1 MENCKNR
8 QRVIRLPFEL
18 ILVGG
23 GKVPFRRAKWSP
35 GGGKKQLRITKNG
48 FHNSVD
54 TEIFNLVTILSR
66 I

>member
-8 QRVIRLPFEL
+8 QRVIWPPIEP
-18 ILVGG
+18 IPAGG

-35 GGGKKQLRITKNG
+35 GGGKKRLRIIKNG
-48 FHNSVD
+48 FHNSAD
-54 TEIFNLVTILSR
+54 TEIFNLVTILMQ